1 MTYTSWEPRHR
12 CTTIQPGKLD
22 LFVLTLVDG
31 KRAALDPIIDYD
43 AALARARAFHRDH
56 PCQIKVLPLTG
67 AEARNMLGIT
77 VPDDPQPTDAAD
89 LRLIRDT
96 LTDVLRNTSDPDARA
111 DALALLTEIG
121 VVTP

>member
-1 MTYTSWEPRHR
+1 MTYMIWEPHHR

-31 KRAALDPIIDYD
+31 RRAAVDPITDYD
-43 AALARARAFHRDH
+43 PALARARAFHRDH
-56 PCQIKVLPLTG
+56 PCQIKVLPLAG
-67 AEARNMLGIT
+67 AEARNLLGIT
-77 VPDDPQPTDAAD
+77 VPERPQPMDDSD

-96 LTDVLRNTSDPDARA
+96 LLTIARDGSDPDARA
-111 DALALLTEIG
+111 DVIDLLTTVG